1 MQAITIGS
9 LDELVAARLR
19 RTGTTR
25 AELSNIVGVSP
36 NTLNAKIIG
45 ASEFSL
51 GEAKSLSDW
60 LDVPIQELCELLF
73 DHNT

>member
-36 NTLNAKIIG
+36 NTLNAKITG
-45 ASEFSL
+45 TSEFTL

-60 LDVPIQELCELLF
+60 LDVPIQEICELLF
-73 DHNT
+73 TSNT